1 MPSVYKLEGML
12 HLSTSLIEAWQTIA
26 PLLLAVFCGGVVGM
40 ERRLRRKPTGLR
52 TNMLVCLGTTVYV
65 QLGTTLN
72 VDHADPTR
80 ILGQIVVGIGF
91 LGAGTIFT
99 RQGFVVGLTTAATIW
114 MNAAIGSA
122 IGLGYYLYA
131 LVCTALCMT
140 ILYFVPVVAKR
151 EGGKHPSH
159 KSSHHAARHAVPAS
173 ADDEQDTTEDEY

>member
-1 MPSVYKLEGML
+1 ML
-12 HLSTSLIEAWQTIA
+12 HLSSSLFDAWQTVV
-26 PLLLAVFCGGVVGM
+26 PLLLAVLCGGVVGM

-72 VDHADPTR
+72 IEHADPTR

-131 LVCTALCMT
+131 LVCTALCMM
-140 ILYFVPVVAKR
+140 ILYFVPIAAKR
-151 EGGKHPSH
+151 EGTRHGGHRAASTSH
-159 KSSHHAARHAVPAS
+159 RHATPAS